1 MEPVTDRV
9 AFRLEFT
16 IMDQVS
22 AISFSGFFDPTST
35 IEAKDK
41 LVDDLIAVAERQR
54 AKNDILSL
62 EVIRADKQRVVDQEK
77 VRLGQIL
84 AAAET
89 QKANGGI
96 QDATNSAMTAAQQ
109 NISRREDEVAV
120 VDLKIEALK
129 PKLREQPAAGS

>member
-96 QDATNSAMTAAQQ
+96 QDATNS
-109 NISRREDEVAV
+109 
-120 VDLKIEALK
+120 
-129 PKLREQPAAGS
+129 